1 MSFTKMLSNVGL
13 RLQPCRT
20 PTKGVNVTLII
31 NDRVTKYLDEH
42 NIIHNSQ
49 IVFRKGYRTSDHV
62 FVLKTLIELNTKN
75 DKKGI
80 RLLCRLSKAYDT
92 IWRNGLFH
100 KLMKYAFSQKIICP
114 LKSMYDRVVLSV
126 KVKLQAG

>member
-75 DKKGI
+75 DKKVYACFVDFQRPMTRFGE
-80 RLLCRLSKAYDT
+80 T
-92 IWRNGLFH
+92 
-100 KLMKYAFSQKIICP
+100 AFSI
-114 LKSMYDRVVLSV
+114 S
-126 KVKLQAG
+126 